1 MRKFLPLI
9 LILLAVGAYF
19 YFNSQKTVAQK
30 FPDAE
35 AQLILFWGD
44 GCPHCEVVKTF
55 IKDNNLENKVKI
67 AYKEVYMDKNN
78 QKLLETTIQK
88 CPEIDSSRG
97 IGVPLA
103 FDTQAAKCFYGDTPI
118 IDWLKAR

>member
-1 MRKFLPLI
+1 MKKIIPLI
-9 LILLAVGAYF
+9 LILAVVVGYF
-19 YFNSQKTVAQK
+19 YFNSQKTVVQK
-30 FPDAE
+30 FPDSE

-44 GCPHCEVVKTF
+44 GCPHCENVKKY
-55 IKDNNLENKVKI
+55 IKDNNLETKVKI
-67 AYKEVYMDKNN
+67 AFKEVYLDKNN

-103 FDTQAAKCFYGDTPI
+103 FDTQNAKCFYGDTPI
-118 IDWLKAR
+118 IEWLKAK